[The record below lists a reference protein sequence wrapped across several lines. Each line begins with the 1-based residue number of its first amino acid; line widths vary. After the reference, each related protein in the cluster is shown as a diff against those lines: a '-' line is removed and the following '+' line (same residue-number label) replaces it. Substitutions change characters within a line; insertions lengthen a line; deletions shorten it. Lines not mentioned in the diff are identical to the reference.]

1 MSVNNSYLRKMKKII
16 ILPVLL
22 LSLLFSSCE
31 KYVAGTTVTLS
42 GKYLINR
49 ITIKYVDQNTSKD
62 STYRSGDVY
71 IDTSRST
78 PTPFDR
84 IKVGHTFIHFDYSI
98 LNLRYLGV
106 NNFGSDLWDSRYRSS
121 YWIWGNNQWQE
132 GYLQF
137 SYNDPIRT
145 NSRHTFT
152 FQITEDKFES
162 LELTSSGI
170 WPFYQ
175 FGGKKI
181 MIINLTRVGP

>member
-49 ITIKYVDQNTSKD
+49 ITIKYVDQNTAKD

-71 IDTSRST
+71 IDTSTST

-98 LNLRYLGV
+98 LN
-106 NNFGSDLWDSRYRSS
+106 
-121 YWIWGNNQWQE
+121 
-132 GYLQF
+132 
-137 SYNDPIRT
+137 
-145 NSRHTFT
+145 
-152 FQITEDKFES
+152 
-162 LELTSSGI
+162 
-170 WPFYQ
+170 
-175 FGGKKI
+175 
-181 MIINLTRVGP
+181 

>member
-1 MSVNNSYLRKMKKII
+1 MKRII

-22 LSLLFSSCE
+22 LSLFFSSCE

-42 GKYLINR
+42 GKYVINR
-49 ITIKYVDQNTSKD
+49 ITIKSVDQNTTGD

-71 IDTSRST
+71 IDTSRTT
-78 PTPFDR
+78 PIPFDR
-84 IKVGHTFIHFDYSI
+84 IKVGYTFIHFDYWSV
-98 LNLRYLGV
+98 NLRHLGI
-106 NNFGSDLWDSRYRSS
+106 DPHDRKDIWDTRYQTS
-121 YWIWGNNQWQE
+121 YWIWGNNQWQS

-137 SYNDPIRT
+137 TYTDVIKT
-145 NSRHTFT
+145 NARHKYT

-170 WPFYQ
+170 WPSYQ
-175 FGGKKI
+175 FGEKKI